1 MCFDPGE
8 ISLGFKNS
16 KGMWMASNMW
26 YWTELP
32 KLGGASGGL
41 AGKVFKGID
50 TLTASDLL
58 AREVIQNSW
67 DASRKLNHG
76 KSKSGKA
83 PFKMEF
89 QFLELSGKS
98 KEEFLKVSGLAE
110 IREES
115 LSMKKVDADVAKE
128 SFDQI
133 YSNEP
138 LKLLICSDF
147 GAHGLYGSIELGS
160 DSILFRAIYMFGDT
174 GKGEEEGTGGSY
186 GFGKSAF
193 IRGSGVATVF
203 AYTSFA
209 PFGDD
214 KVTRRLVGSTY
225 WNSHRNAS
233 NKDLEGRALYG
244 NPGAGEPGIPFED
257 AEADALAVKLS
268 FKKRTSGSPAE
279 LGTSLLLVHPQ
290 VDPEDLKESIE
301 KWWWPALV
309 DFDIDVRIIKS
320 DGSVLYP
327 RPATNNFVKPFLRA
341 YDLATKKTNPS
352 SAVQES
358 LISANW
364 QTVDGIELGSAALRV
379 ALEEELASEE
389 NEGGHFPKIALLR
402 SPKMIIEYKEFER
415 RRVAVRGV
423 FVASDSA
430 DNHLKS
436 TEPAQHSHWDRKKS
450 KEIPEKSTAVA
461 DGVYS
466 RLSGGLRKF
475 IDEVSPP
482 APHERETLS
491 IFAEMM
497 RGLLTGKKSGPKTPP
512 PHSKMPIVINFLEQ
526 PSPKAY
532 KNQVFTESKIRI
544 CTGANATEDQYK
556 IRITVDFQIL
566 EEESDSGEEWPC
578 HVDLVG
584 NVKGFEVISQ
594 NMIEGTLK
602 KGVELEV
609 IVKSDLYEPNW
620 TSKLKPQVEIIED
633 ESEKVKK

>member
-1 MCFDPGE
+1 M
-8 ISLGFKNS
+8 ISD
-16 KGMWMASNMW
+16 MW

-76 KSKSGKA
+76 KSRADKA

-98 KEEFLKVSGLAE
+98 KLEFLKVSGLAE
-110 IREES
+110 IRKES
-115 LSMKKVDADVAKE
+115 LSMKKADADLAKE

-133 YSNEP
+133 YSEEP
-138 LKLLICSDF
+138 LNLLICSDF
-147 GAHGLYGSIELGS
+147 GAHGLYGSIDLGS

-174 GKGEEEGTGGSY
+174 GKGEEEGMGGSY

-193 IRGSGVATVF
+193 IRGSGIATVF

-214 KVTRRLVGSTY
+214 KVSRRLVGSSY
-225 WNSHRNAS
+225 WNSHRNAGG
-233 NKDLEGRALYG
+233 KDLEGRALYG

-257 AEADALAVKLS
+257 LEADALAEKLS
-268 FKKRTSGSPAE
+268 FKKRTSENPSAF
-279 LGTSLLLVHPQ
+279 GTSLLLVHPQ
-290 VDPEDLKESIE
+290 VDPDDLKESVE
-301 KWWWPALV
+301 KWWWPAIV
-309 DFDIDVRIIKS
+309 DLDIDVKIIKS
-320 DGSVLYP
+320 DGTVLHP
-327 RPATNNFVKPFLRA
+327 RPATNKFVKPFLKA
-341 YDLATKKTNPS
+341 YDIATEKSKPS
-352 SAVQES
+352 SVVQES

-364 QTVDGIELGSAALRV
+364 QSVNGIDLGSAALRV
-379 ALEEELASEE
+379 ASEDELSSDE
-389 NEGGHFPKIALLR
+389 NEGGHFPQIALLR

-423 FVASDSA
+423 FVASNSA
-430 DNHLKS
+430 DSHLKN
-436 TEPAQHSHWDRKKS
+436 TEPAQHSHWDKKKS
-450 KEIPEKSTAVA
+450 KEIPEISTAVA
-461 DGVYS
+461 DGVYA
-466 RLSGGLRKF
+466 RLSSGLRKF

-482 APHERETLS
+482 APHEKETLAFFS
-491 IFAEMM
+491 EMM
-497 RGLLTGKKSGPKTPP
+497 RGLLTGKRPGPKLPPTP
-512 PHSKMPIVINFLEQ
+512 SKMPIVINFLEQ
-526 PSPKAY
+526 PTPKAY
-532 KNQVFTESKIRI
+532 KNQIFTESKIRI
-544 CTGANATEDQYK
+544 STGVNATADQYK

-566 EEESDSGEEWPC
+566 EEESDSGEDWPC

-584 NVKGFEVISQ
+584 RVNGFEVIEK
-594 NMIEGTLK
+594 NIIEGILD

-620 TSKLKPQVEIIED
+620 TSKMKPRIEILE
-633 ESEKVKK
+633 EEKEKIRK